1 MKTLTQKTVC
11 GLIINSKKL
20 TIMKKYL
27 FLLSLSVI
35 IFLAGC
41 AKEQNAPEVVENT
54 DYNTVLTAVLDS
66 ENVESKASV
75 SDLKMTWNN
84 LDKISVY
91 TSEGRWTE
99 FTYTGNDGVTTAAF
113 KGNLNAEES
122 VAYCAVYPA
131 VAATGAVEVKEGAF
145 KSVNLSYSSEYTW
158 KEAEVLTP
166 MVAII
171 GDDATSLTF
180 KNAGGALAFDVVN
193 VPQQAKAFTLTA
205 DGISGDVKYY
215 ARESDPDNYYAGR
228 ADRESKTVKFTF
240 EQAQDAMKFYVP
252 VPCGTYDGF
261 TMSFLDADNNEIAA
275 ATKVNTASN
284 QVVRRTIVSFTQILA
299 GDTIYVSAD
308 GTGDGSSWASAA
320 SLDAALAKA
329 KEGDVLQL
337 KAGEYKPTT
346 EMADG
351 FSDKSFLVTKYITI
365 KGGYAGTDDVQDAET
380 NITKID
386 ADGGIH
392 AMVVAPVADARKYVN
407 ISGITF
413 TGAIS
418 PDTEY
423 DSESAALTANAIPTI
438 NGHVIRNNVGGGL
451 YTTVNANIVN
461 CCLTG
466 NTTNETEYKGNYCS
480 SGQGLYIAGGK
491 NVYVNVVGSKFSDN
505 KGMMSAAILVNATA
519 AIKNCTFSDNSAKY
533 AGAVSV
539 HVPSNI
545 VGCTFSGNEAEAH
558 GGALRAFEAL
568 SVYDS
573 EFLNN
578 EVTSANGGAF
588 TNTRAQVLIS
598 GCTFKGNSAAG
609 NGGAIYNHGQGTL
622 TIENSTFGG
631 SVDGEANTGKNGG
644 AVYNEYSPQENNTSQ
659 GKVVLNECKF
669 YYNSATALGGAVY
682 NYGNILTDAGSTFA
696 SNNGL
701 SGGAIFAKEYVKDD
715 VSLPAKTTI
724 EGSVFTSNSATGG
737 SSNDYEE
744 NSGGALVNQSS
755 VMIVKSSAFAN
766 NSAYRAGA
774 ILSNDCTANNTTL
787 IGKSQAYTYI
797 YNSVFD
803 GNNASEGQGEHIRLW
818 GKSRFAAV
826 NSTFVNTDS
835 EKGSI
840 RIRANVK
847 DAIESWIISCTFKD
861 NESALYNQ
869 NGKQS
874 VYNTLG
880 IGKSTQATGSNDVHE
895 NQTNTNGYFYSSAF
909 GKMKL
914 DNGTA
919 VTNQLYDQSGNATTL
934 DADIKLE
941 DALSGFDSTLGV
953 CKAVAA
959 PALEGGMT
967 ADQLSDLG
975 ETLSEAMPDFETVY
989 LTQDQ
994 KGNKRTAAIM
1004 GAYVGE

>member
-1 MKTLTQKTVC
+1 
-11 GLIINSKKL
+11 
-20 TIMKKYL
+20 MKKYL

-66 ENVESKASV
+66 ENVETKASV

-91 TSEGRWTE
+91 TSEGRWAE

-113 KGNLNAEES
+113 KGNLNADES

-215 ARESDPDNYYAGR
+215 ARESDPNNYYAGR

-386 ADGGIH
+386 ANGGIH

-418 PDTEY
+418 PDTDY

-466 NTTNETEYKGNYCS
+466 NITNETEYKGDYCS

-505 KGMMSAAILVNATA
+505 KGMMGAAILVNATA

-573 EFLNN
+573 DFLNN
-578 EVTSANGGAF
+578 EVTSTNGNGGAL
-588 TNTRAQVLIS
+588 TNTRVQVLIS

-609 NGGAIYNHGQGTL
+609 NGGAIYNHGEGTL
-622 TIENSTFGG
+622 TIENSIFGG
-631 SVDGEANTGKNGG
+631 TEDGEANSAKNGGVIYNHYDSEKPCGTVIIRNNCQFIKNSGVTDGG
-644 AVYNEYSPQENNTSQ
+644 AVYSTE
-659 GKVVLNECKF
+659 GKIIIKD
-669 YYNSATALGGAVY
+669 ALFE
-682 NYGNILTDAGSTFA
+682 D
-696 SNNGL
+696 
-701 SGGAIFAKEYVKDD
+701 
-715 VSLPAKTTI
+715 
-724 EGSVFTSNSATGG
+724 NSATGQH
-737 SSNDYEE
+737 
-744 NSGGALVNQSS
+744 GGAISVQSS
-755 VMIVKSSAFAN
+755 DK
-766 NSAYRAGA
+766 
-774 ILSNDCTANNTTL
+774 DNTNL
-787 IGKSQAYTYI
+787 YI

-803 GNNASEGQGEHIRLW
+803 GNSVNTSGKQGAHIRLANF
-818 GKSRFAAV
+818 GRTAIL
-826 NSTFVNTDS
+826 NSTFVNGTDAAT
-835 EKGSI
+835 GSV
-840 RIRANVK
+840 RFRADTQGN
-847 DAIESWIISCTFKD
+847 IEAWVIGCTFVE
-861 NESALYNQ
+861 NGGALYNQ
-869 NGKQS
+869 RAALS
-874 VYNTLG
+874 VYNTFMYN
-880 IGKSTQATGSNDVHE
+880 ANPPTGNDYAYDLNE
-895 NQTNTNGYFYSSAF
+895 NQTGVNSKLRYSVTGSARYNKNTLETSA
-909 GKMKL
+909 KYHSN
-914 DNGTA
+914 DGTKSDITSIA
-919 VTNQLYDQSGNATTL
+919 DVMGEFDAQKGVCVPNATPATDMGMPVAELAADGTL
-934 DADIKLE
+934 ATEIC
-941 DALSGFDSTLGV
+941 A
-953 CKAVAA
+953 
-959 PALEGGMT
+959 
-967 ADQLSDLG
+967 
-975 ETLSEAMPDFETVY
+975 AMPDFETVY

>member
-1 MKTLTQKTVC
+1 
-11 GLIINSKKL
+11 
-20 TIMKKYL
+20 MKKYL

-41 AKEQNAPEVVENT
+41 AKEQNAPEVVENI

-113 KGNLNAEES
+113 KGNLNADES

-131 VAATGAVEVKEGAF
+131 AAATGAVEVKEGAF

-215 ARESDPDNYYAGR
+215 ARESDPNNYYAGR

-337 KAGEYKPTT
+337 KAGVYKPTT

-351 FSDKSFLVTKYITI
+351 FDKSFLVTKYITI
-365 KGGYAGTDDVQDAET
+365 KGGYAGTDDVQNAET

-423 DSESAALTANAIPTI
+423 DSESAALEANAIPTI

-466 NTTNETEYKGNYCS
+466 NTTSETQYKGNYCS

-491 NVYVNVVGSKFSDN
+491 NVYVNVVDSEFSNN
-505 KGMMSAAILVNATA
+505 KGMMGAAILVNATA
-519 AIKNCTFSDNSAKY
+519 AIKNCTFSNNSAKY

-545 VGCTFSGNEAEAH
+545 VGCTFSGNEAEEH

-578 EVTSANGGAF
+578 KVTSANGGAL
-588 TNTRAQVLIS
+588 TNTREQVLIS

-631 SVDGEANTGKNGG
+631 SVDGEANSAKNGG
-644 AVYNEYSPQENNTSQ
+644 AVYNEYSPKEDNISQ
-659 GKVVLNECKF
+659 GIVVLNECKF
-669 YYNSATALGGAVY
+669 DCNSATALGGAVY
-682 NYGNILTDAGSTFA
+682 NYGNILTDAGSTFT
-696 SNNGL
+696 SNVGL
-701 SGGAIFAKEYVKDD
+701 SGGAIFAKEYVKED

-737 SSNDYEE
+737 SNNDYEK

-774 ILSNDCTANNTTL
+774 ILSNDCTGNNNTL

-835 EKGSI
+835 GTGSI
-840 RIRANVK
+840 RIRANVR

-861 NESALYNQ
+861 NESALFNQ

-895 NQTNTNGYFYSSAF
+895 NQSNTNGSFYSSAF

-914 DNGTA
+914 DNVTA
-919 VTNQLYDQSGNATTL
+919 VTNQLYDQSGNASTL

-941 DALSGFDSTLGV
+941 DALSDFDPTLGV

-959 PALEGGMT
+959 PVLEGGMT
-967 ADQLSDLG
+967 ADELSKLG
-975 ETLSEAMPDFETVY
+975 TTLSEAMPDFETVY